1 MTRAYSGENSY
12 SVWSVLAQGLG
23 SVRVLLQEMA
33 YKAGDEVFFSELSPE
48 EIGLNNLYTQ
58 LAFPVYEKLGVS
70 VGLYLLLLWC
80 SFHVSTW
87 SFSSEHFP
95 FLWLVTKKL
104 TLVLGR
110 ARHPDVLSKAR
121 KAFDAH
127 YASVMETPEGQ
138 PQTNLISPD
147 LRTTIYSL
155 CLRNGGAEVF
165 QRLLTV
171 SL

>member
-1 MTRAYSGENSY
+1 MTRAYTGEDSY
-12 SVWSVLAQGLG
+12 SVWSVLAQGLS

-48 EIGLNNLYTQ
+48 EVGLNNLCTQ
-58 LAFPVYEKLGVS
+58 LAMPVYEKFGFDPRPEDS
-70 VGLYLLLLWC
+70 NNDSLLRPIILD
-80 SFHVSTW
+80 
-87 SFSSEHFP
+87 
-95 FLWLVTKKL
+95 
-104 TLVLGR
+104 VLGR
-110 ARHPDVLSKAR
+110 ARHPDVISKAR

-138 PQTNLISPD
+138 PQANLISPD

-165 QRLLTV
+165 QRLLAV
-171 SL
+171 SLHSAFLPLFLFPLPS